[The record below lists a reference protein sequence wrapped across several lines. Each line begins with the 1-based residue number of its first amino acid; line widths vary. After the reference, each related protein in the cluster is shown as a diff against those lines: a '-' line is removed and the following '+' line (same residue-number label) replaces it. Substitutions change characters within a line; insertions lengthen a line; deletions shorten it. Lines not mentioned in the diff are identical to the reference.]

1 MTGYVDR
8 RTPSGYA
15 SNTLMFEQDFEPE
28 VHSTYPG
35 NERVR
40 LAKWRECD
48 GTVAVTIPHDDIPA
62 YAAALLALYV
72 KVEARRAEEAA
83 EAAS

>member
-8 RTPSGYA
+8 RTPSGYQ

-28 VHSTYPG
+28 SHSPSG
-35 NERVR
+35 ERVR

-48 GTVAVTIPHDDIPA
+48 GNVAVTIDHDDIPA